1 MGVIV
6 ELAHFNPT
14 EAGRVVWDTLYIVPF
29 QIIPN
34 QYGTDRIT
42 RDAKIITRGTEI
54 VIGFTVYTQMN
65 AFDSFSL
72 FSDLYFSPFY
82 PP

>member
-14 EAGRVVWDTLYIVPF
+14 EAGWVFWDTLYMVVF

-42 RDAKIITRGTEI
+42 RDA
-54 VIGFTVYTQMN
+54 
-65 AFDSFSL
+65 
-72 FSDLYFSPFY
+72 
-82 PP
+82 

>member
-42 RDAKIITRGTEI
+42 RDAKIITRGR
-54 VIGFTVYTQMN
+54 YR
-65 AFDSFSL
+65 DSNWFYSL
-72 FSDLYFSPFY
+72 HSNECV
-82 PP
+82 